1 MILLLFLCGVF
12 FIIQANKIEKQK
24 AEKAHC
30 KEHQITEATY
40 IRYDTS
46 AVKRLRDVWIICA
59 ILLCIN
65 LVVVQFEDDLSTGI
79 LVVSG
84 CLFYALV
91 PVGFLTF
98 FLWLDGIL
106 YLKELK
112 RYGYEP
118 PVHRKEVKF
127 LQDLSRNEDFEK
139 IDDAQQ
145 REKSVLVFG
154 FICFGLFLLFALL
167 ILKFY
172 LKWNYTDITVVVIFL
187 IIGDL
192 IWLGRGV
199 YAWIISD
206 NRKYRYETSSDATKK
221 KRPRLFIH
229 IVFIMLYGAVSFFGM
244 YTANVFVRYAASACS
259 SSDAAFC
266 QELQSVAQDIY
277 DETDGLKGEEWESS
291 RRRLEAG
298 TDLFSQSDSSDL
310 FFEELL
316 TRSGYSSWT
325 QIEEKF
331 HLKDTTVSVYR
342 EGDVIRVEYKN
353 PHVTDEGKP
362 QS

>member
-1 MILLLFLCGVF
+1 MILLLFLCGVC
-12 FIIQANKIEKQK
+12 FIVLANKIEKRK
-24 AEKAHC
+24 AEKSYC
-30 KEHQITEATY
+30 KEHQISEATY
-40 IRYDTS
+40 IRYDIST
-46 AVKRLRDVWIICA
+46 VKRLRYIWITCA
-59 ILLCIN
+59 ILLCVN
-65 LVVVQFEDDLSTGI
+65 FVMVQFEDYLSTGI

-84 CLFYALV
+84 CLFYGLV
-91 PVGFLTF
+91 PVGFLTI

-112 RYGYEP
+112 RYGYEL
-118 PVHRKEVKF
+118 PVHRKKVKF
-127 LQDLSRNEDFEK
+127 LQDLSRNEDFGK

-154 FICFGLFLLFALL
+154 YICFGLFLLFAFL

-199 YAWIISD
+199 YTWIISD
-206 NRKYRYETSSDATKK
+206 NRKYRYETIPDATKK

-244 YTANVFVRYAASACS
+244 YMANSFARYAASACS

-266 QELQSVAQDIY
+266 QELQSMAQDIY
-277 DETDGLKGEEWESS
+277 DENDGLEGEKWESS
-291 RRRLEAG
+291 RSLLEAG

-316 TRSGYSSWT
+316 ARSGYSSWT
-325 QIEEKF
+325 QIKEKF
-331 HLKDTTVSVYR
+331 RLKDTTVSVYK
-342 EGDVIRVEYKN
+342 EGDTIRVEYEN

-362 QS
+362 K